1 MARNWTKEEVEFL
14 TKAYPSEEYDLE
26 MISKSLSRSK
36 DGIRE
41 KARNLGL
48 ARPSKCWTKE
58 EVDFLIRAYPSEEYN
73 VKEIAQLLNRTV
85 GSIGY
90 RATKLKLSR
99 PVPKDDSP
107 PGYKKCSICKVIVP
121 LNHFYKN
128 CRMKDGLSYY
138 CKYCH
143 KQYKQQKKREVNLEH
158 SVLGEKVL
166 ERPVLGEKVLEHPV
180 FVGTKK
186 CSRCGV
192 EKPLAEF
199 YKSKKSK
206 DGHIAQCKEC
216 KNEINRKWRIT
227 GGYKYDRS
235 LHKRNEDE

>member
-14 TKAYPSEEYDLE
+14 IRAFPSEEYDLE

-36 DGIRE
+36 NGINQ
-41 KARNLGL
+41 KARQLGL

-85 GSIGY
+85 SSI
-90 RATKLKLSR
+90 ANKAIELKLSR

-107 PGYKKCSICKVIVP
+107 PGYKKCSKCKVIAP
-121 LNHFYKN
+121 LNHFHKN
-128 CRMKDGLSYY
+128 RNNKDGLNFY
-138 CKYCH
+138 CKYCNS
-143 KQYKQQKKREVNLEH
+143 QYRQPKKHEENF
-158 SVLGEKVL
+158 
-166 ERPVLGEKVLEHPV
+166 ERPVFVGEAFERPV
-180 FVGTKK
+180 FVGEAFERPVFVGEAFERPVFAGTKK

-227 GGYKYDRS
+227 
-235 LHKRNEDE
+235 

>member
-36 DGIRE
+36 CGINE

-85 GSIGY
+85 GSVGY

-121 LNHFYKN
+121 LNHFSKN
-128 CRMKDGLSYY
+128 CRMKDGLNYH
-138 CKYCH
+138 CKYCY
-143 KQYKQQKKREVNLEH
+143 KQYMQQKKREVNLEH

-166 ERPVLGEKVLEHPV
+166 EHPV
-180 FVGTKK
+180 FAGTKK

-206 DGHIAQCKEC
+206 DGHMAQCKEC

-227 GGYKYDRS
+227 GGYKYD
-235 LHKRNEDE
+235 